1 MSHPAGR
8 SFVLSVILALV
19 FALVAGVAVAPT
31 ETASAATGSTGHVL
45 TTEVAAQS
53 NLLVLVNRARASA
66 GLRALRS
73 DPRLTDLAR
82 NRARWM
88 ADRNELT
95 HTSYGGDIAP
105 AVDSTGIDWL
115 FVGEAVAMSSVVP
128 GADIAPRLFE
138 MWRGSPPHWGLITS
152 SDFNYV
158 GIGIGLTANGD
169 PYGALVFAET
179 LDRTAPVAT
188 TTSATASGATA
199 TWRWSGSDVA
209 LQTHTAGL
217 CTFDVQMRDGAA
229 AWRLLKSKTTTRT
242 LALGSRT
249 PGHTYS
255 VRVRARDCQGNLS
268 SWTAP
273 RSVRIG

>member
-1 MSHPAGR
+1 MSLPAGR
-8 SFVLSVILALV
+8 SFVLPVSLALA
-19 FALVAGVAVAPT
+19 FALVASVAVAPI
-31 ETASAATGSTGHVL
+31 EVASAATGSTIRAL

-53 NLLVLVNRARASA
+53 NLLVLMNRARASS

-73 DPRLTDLAR
+73 DPRLTDLAA

-88 ADRNELT
+88 ADRNQLS
-95 HTSYGGDIAP
+95 HTSYGGEIVP
-105 AVDSTGIDWL
+105 AVDSTGIPWL
-115 FVGEAVAMSSVVP
+115 FLGEAVAMSSVVP
-128 GADIAPRLFE
+128 AADIAPRLFE

-152 SDFNYV
+152 RDFNYV
-158 GIGIGLTANGD
+158 GVGIGLTANGD

-179 LDRTAPVAT
+179 TDRTAPVAT
-188 TTSATASGATA
+188 TTSGGASGRTA

-217 CTFDVQMRDGAA
+217 CTFDVQYRDGSG
-229 AWRLLKSKTTTRT
+229 AWRLVKSKTTTRA

-268 SWTAP
+268 SWTARRP
-273 RSVRIG
+273 VRIG